1 MIRAR
6 LWEYLWLIKQI
17 ILFTTLL
24 VVSLAR
30 AGEIDSWNV
39 DDVRAGM
46 VGYGQTVIHGT
57 KPERFEVEI
66 VGILRHV
73 QPGRDM
79 ILARFKGLGLE
90 KSGVMQGMSGSPVY
104 IDDKLLGA
112 VAYTWEFG
120 LEPIGGITPF
130 KQMVEFCDATRLKE
144 EKVAANIPTK
154 REIAVDG
161 TRGRMIPIRTPLA
174 VSGMSP
180 AAMEVLSKD
189 LAPWGLVPTQGGAA
203 NADIV
208 KEDGPQTLEP
218 GSAMAV
224 GLVLGDVS
232 VTAVGTVTTVHE
244 GRVYGFGHPFL
255 ELGRCDIPL
264 LSAYIHLVMPL
275 QTASFKMGSALNP
288 KGTVQ
293 ADVSTGVAGHLGPS
307 AAMIP
312 LTVHMTTD
320 LTKPREFRFQ
330 VAPIPPLFSSL
341 VMTSISSCLDG
352 EGKAPA
358 DLTATVKADIKLSG
372 HPPLHLE
379 DAYSGDRFK
388 GPAGL
393 VQALSPLAK
402 VLQLLTNNTVEP
414 IKIESIECWAEI
426 SGTRKS
432 ANIIHAHAARA
443 ELLPGET
450 LEVTLELQP
459 YKGNASTEGSPRIVK
474 RLLKLPLPM
483 NLPSGDYVANIA
495 SAPEDFQREMK
506 HHPRW
511 SDPRVPAQLH
521 ESIAQQL
528 LSRYSDVVLRVET
541 KEVGVG
547 VNGTEY
553 PDLPAGKVNII
564 ASDTASEV
572 YRVPKSL
579 SLRERMEWSL
589 EGSRTVSFKVVEKR
603 ERTSAESKGSL
614 AGESR

>member
-1 MIRAR
+1 MIKSIV
-6 LWEYLWLIKQI
+6 LFV
-17 ILFTTLL
+17 ILFSA
-24 VVSLAR
+24 SLGQ
-30 AGEIDSWNV
+30 AGEINCWKV
-39 DDVRAGM
+39 DDVRAEM
-46 VGYGQTVIHGT
+46 AGYGLTVIHGT

-66 VGILRHV
+66 IGVLRHV

-104 IDDKLLGA
+104 IDEKLLGA

-130 KQMVEFCDATRLKE
+130 TQMVEFCDATKLME
-144 EKVAANIPTK
+144 DKVAQRSPVAHDIT
-154 REIAVDG
+154 IDG
-161 TRGRMIPIRTPLA
+161 NRGRMIPIRTPLA
-174 VSGMSP
+174 VSGMSST
-180 AAMEVLSKD
+180 ALEVLSKD
-189 LAPWGLVPTQGGAA
+189 LAPWGLIPVQGGAA
-203 NADIV
+203 NVDLVKAD
-208 KEDGPQTLEP
+208 EEHSLEP

-275 QTASFKMGSALNP
+275 QSASFKMGSALNA

-293 ADVSTGVAGHLGPS
+293 ADVSTGIAGNIGPRS
-307 AAMIP
+307 AMIP
-312 LTVHMTTD
+312 VTIHMTTD
-320 LTKPREFRFQ
+320 LTKPREFHCE
-330 VAPIPPLFSSL
+330 VAPLPPLFSSL
-341 VMTSISSCLDG
+341 VMTSIGSCLNG

-358 DLTATVKADIKLSG
+358 ELTATVKADIKLAG

-379 DAYSGDRFK
+379 DSYSGERFK

-414 IKIESIECWAEI
+414 MKIESIECWAEV
-426 SGTRKS
+426 SGTRRS
-432 ANIIHAHAARA
+432 ANIIHAYPTRA
-443 ELLPGET
+443 ELVPGET
-450 LEVTLELQP
+450 LEVTLEFQP
-459 YKGNASTEGSPRIVK
+459 YRGSESAADSPSVVK
-474 RLLKLPLPM
+474 RLLKLPLPAD
-483 NLPSGDYVANIA
+483 LPPGDYVANVS
-495 SAPEDFQREMK
+495 SAPEDFQRELK

-511 SDPRVPAQLH
+511 IDPRLPAQLH

-528 LSRYSDVVLRVET
+528 LSRYSDVVIRVET

-547 VNGTEY
+547 LDGTEF

-564 ASDTASEV
+564 ASDTSSEV
-572 YRVPKSL
+572 YRLPRSL
-579 SLRERMEWSL
+579 SLRERTEWAL
-589 EGSRTVSFKVVEKR
+589 EGSKTIPFKVVEKR
-603 ERTSAESKGSL
+603 TRFSAAPKASM